1 MSERHAIGR
10 PRFDAVRT
18 ADGARSVA
26 ARARSLSPVPRL
38 TIGLPVYNGE
48 QFLSE
53 ALDAL
58 LGQTYEDFELILSDN
73 ASTDGT
79 ADICRRYAEQDSRIW
94 YVRQERNIGL
104 VPNHIFV
111 IELARGEFF
120 KCAAHDDLYAR
131 NLLARCIEALDE
143 DQDAVLAHSWS
154 AMIDGSGSVTGTF
167 GHRVAMDSPRA
178 PDRFRSVLV
187 DGCHDYEYG
196 VIRTRAL
203 RRMTKQGSYHHADRT
218 LNAELALHGRFHL
231 VPDWLYFRREHPG
244 RPPQTVRDRCAIFD
258 PRRADRLRH
267 PVVRLYGEYLWA
279 YIPAI
284 RQAPLS
290 TADRRECYGHLAHWI
305 ASRAL
310 PVAGR
315 TLRREPLRE
324 DPLLGAPLIPVDAVV
339 AGRDR
344 EPA

>member
-1 MSERHAIGR
+1 MPEKHAIERH
-10 PRFDAVRT
+10 RFDGVRT
-18 ADGARSVA
+18 ADGARRA
-26 ARARSLSPVPRL
+26 APGATSLSSEPRL

-53 ALDAL
+53 ALDAIL
-58 LGQTYEDFELILSDN
+58 KQTYEDFELIVSDN

-79 ADICRRYAEQDSRIW
+79 ANICRRYAERDSRIR
-94 YVRQERNIGL
+94 YIRQERNIGL

-111 IELARGEFF
+111 MEQATGEFF
-120 KCAAHDDLYAR
+120 KWASHDDLYAR
-131 NLLARCIEALDE
+131 DLLARCVEALDR
-143 DQDAVLAHSWS
+143 DPDAVLAHSWS
-154 AMIDGSGSVTGTF
+154 AMIDGSRSVTGTF

-196 VIRTRAL
+196 VIRTGAL
-203 RRMTKQGSYHHADRT
+203 RRMTRQGSYHHADRT
-218 LNAELALHGRFHL
+218 FNAELALYGRFHL

-244 RPPQTVRDRCAIFD
+244 RPPQTVRDRCVIFD

-290 TADRRECYGHLAHWI
+290 TADRRECYAHLAHWF

-324 DPLLGAPLIPVDAVV
+324 DPLSGAPLIAVDTVV